1 MKTSISQNGLI
12 REMGANEIIEY
23 ASKLQAGE
31 DYQKLM
37 NKCRDCYKQL
47 TGKNLLNELNELNKN
62 A

>member
-1 MKTSISQNGLI
+1 MKTSISQKGLI

-37 NKCRDCYKQL
+37 NKCIDCYKQL